1 MLKKF
6 IIHNSYFI
14 LLVFMVGC
22 VTVPQPEYFVPP
34 LEQQRAGAPKLKYLY
49 DLRNEKDLYK
59 GKSLPFL
66 EQVRRFLFGI
76 ETPVFVLEQPFQ
88 VTADRNRVYVTD
100 IAKAQVVVFDLAKR
114 RIYSWGGNRFQA
126 VSGIA
131 VDKDGRVYLADPV
144 RLVIDVF
151 DPGGNFLYQ
160 FGKGGPGFG
169 EFTGP
174 QALAINKERELL
186 YVLDRGVHRIHVFDL
201 QGNYL
206 YQIGGPGTGPG
217 EFSWAQYFALDQQGK
232 VYVTDSI
239 LGKYQVFSPEGKFLK
254 SVGEPGDIPGY
265 FGRPKGIAVDI
276 DGNVYVA
283 DAKFEVIQ
291 IFNPEG
297 RVNFFWK
304 GVPPVPFS
312 LPQGLYFDEQ
322 DRLYV
327 VDTLN
332 KRIQVYQYIKKSG
345 EENK

>member
-1 MLKKF
+1 MKRILLYTL
-6 IIHNSYFI
+6 HFI
-14 LLVFMVGC
+14 LLTILIGC
-22 VTVPQPEYFVPP
+22 ATVPKPEYFVPP
-34 LEQQRAGAPKLKYLY
+34 PDQQRPGAPKLKYLY
-49 DLRNEKDLYK
+49 DLVNERDLYE
-59 GKSLPFL
+59 GKTLPFF

-76 ETPVFVLEQPFQ
+76 ETLVFVLEQPFQ
-88 VTADRNRVYVTD
+88 VAADKTRVYVTD
-100 IAKAQVVVFDLAKR
+100 IAKVQLVVFDFATR
-114 RIYSWGGNRFQA
+114 RISYWGQGHFQA
-126 VSGIA
+126 ISGIA
-131 VDKDGRVYLADPV
+131 VDKNGRVYVADPM
-144 RLVIDVF
+144 RLVITVYGPD
-151 DPGGNFLYQ
+151 GNFLYE
-160 FGKGGPGFG
+160 FGKAGPGLG

-174 QALAINKERELL
+174 QALAINNERGLL
-186 YVLDRGVHRIHVFDL
+186 YILDRGVHRIHTFDL

-206 YQIGGPGTGPG
+206 FQIGGPGTGPG
-217 EFSWAQYFALDQQGK
+217 EFSWAQYFALDRQGK

-239 LGKYQVFSPEGKFLK
+239 LGKFQIFSPEGKFLK

-312 LPQGLYFDEQ
+312 LPQGLYIDEQ

-332 KRIQVYQYIKKSG
+332 RRIQVYQYLK
-345 EENK
+345 